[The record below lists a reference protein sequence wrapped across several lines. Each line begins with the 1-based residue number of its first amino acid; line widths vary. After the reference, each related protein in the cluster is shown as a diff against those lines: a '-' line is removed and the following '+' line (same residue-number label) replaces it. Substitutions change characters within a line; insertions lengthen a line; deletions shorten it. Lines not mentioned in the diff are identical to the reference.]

1 MQNQRRLKQQEL
13 TTEQTA
19 AAREQRAQA
28 VKESRETREFAGVA
42 EENRYEAAEA
52 YRTNL
57 NERQKIQAMAETS
70 VSPGEEVRQMYGLD
84 NPLQVLQ
91 QNNMR
96 QDALRREREISIAKQ
111 KATLQAASDE
121 RERTN
126 AQFEAGNAKDLEDNL
141 ARQAQKIRDLERD
154 LNLAEERKDKEAL
167 AELNTEVGFADTAK
181 TMLEDIEE
189 DLVKVAQ
196 AVELEDEAQAKLAA
210 RDVAKGEEQL
220 KKAFASKQFAQRQIQ
235 ANKPKD
241 TTEGVFEEE
250 AAMPQGEPDTTLGL
264 VPSSNETGDTKEER
278 AANRRSE
285 AEPGEPVFVTPKMSE
300 WIR

>member
-1 MQNQRRLKQQEL
+1 
-13 TTEQTA
+13 
-19 AAREQRAQA
+19 
-28 VKESRETREFAGVA
+28 
-42 EENRYEAAEA
+42 
-52 YRTNL
+52 
-57 NERQKIQAMAETS
+57 MAETS

-196 AVELEDEAQAKLAA
+196 LGWRQAQAALAA
-210 RDVAKGEEQL
+210 HDVAKGEEQL
-220 KKAFASKQFAQRQIQ
+220 KKARIETVRSKQIQ
-235 ANKPKD
+235 AKPKD

-250 AAMPQGEPDTTLGL
+250 AAMPGEPTPLKL
-264 VPSSNETGDTKEER
+264 VPSSNETGDTKR
-278 AANRRSE
+278 N
-285 AEPGEPVFVTPKMSE
+285 TPPTVVPK
-300 WIR
+300 RNQTVCNP